1 MGLAGKIFVTVVLLI
16 GFCAVIGYFI
26 IRYADLPIKVYLP
39 PLIFANTGNMGL
51 PLVLFAFGDE
61 GFRVGILYM
70 VSTTIVHYTLGI
82 IILSYDKSPF
92 EVFKLPLV
100 YSAALGLIIPVIG
113 WDLPI
118 ILERTFV
125 LLGEASIPTMIFTLG
140 YKLSEITLSEF
151 KRSFAFG
158 GMRIGFGF
166 LLSLILVKV
175 FNLNGLA
182 SNVFILQSSMPPAI
196 FNFVLAEKYQQDS
209 KIVASIILAGTLLSI
224 ITSPIIIGYL
234 MG

>member
-1 MGLAGKIFVTVVLLI
+1 MIILI
-16 GFCAVIGYFI
+16 GISSFLGYLI
-26 IRYADLPIKVYLP
+26 IKYLNLPIKVYLP

-51 PLVLFAFGDE
+51 PLVLFAFGE
-61 GFRVGILYM
+61 KGFKVGILYM

-92 EVFKLPLV
+92 EVFKLPLI
-100 YSAALGLIIPVIG
+100 YSAVLGLIIPVFG

-118 ILERTFV
+118 IVERTFV

-140 YKLSEITLSEF
+140 YKLSEITISQF
-151 KRSFAFG
+151 KKSFAFG

-166 LLSLILVKV
+166 LFGLIIAKI
-175 FNLNGLA
+175 FNINGLV
-182 SNVFILQSSMPPAI
+182 SNVFILESSMPPAI

-209 KIVASIILAGTLLSI
+209 KMVASIILAGTLLSI
-224 ITSPIIIGYL
+224 ITTPIIIGYL
-234 MG
+234 IR